1 MLPPLELRPLSYFVA
16 VAEELHFGRA
26 AARLHIAQPSL
37 SVQIRKL
44 EHSLGTALFIRDSRH
59 VTLTPA
65 GARLL
70 EGSRRLLADAE
81 RISSLTRQI
90 GRTARGHL
98 VIGFQA
104 NAAAELTPDIL
115 ASFHALHPGVE
126 VEMQSFDFADP
137 YVGLGDGTVDVAFV
151 RPPVAVQ
158 DWLALDTLFVEPRVL
173 VVISDSPLAP
183 HDSINV
189 GQLTGQPFVAR
200 RSTDEWRDFWL
211 ATSSRDGHDVHLGA
225 EVSTVDECFEAILS
239 RKGVAFS
246 QASTQRF
253 YARPGL
259 AFVPVTGIPPT
270 PLSIGWRSDVESE
283 LTTHFVAA
291 ARRVAT
297 SRPVPNSWATPV
309 AGVTSLVDRFEAR
322 LTS

>member
-1 MLPPLELRPLSYFVA
+1 MHLSLELRPLSYFVA

-26 AARLHIAQPSL
+26 AAKLHIAQPSL

-44 EHSLGTALFIRDSRH
+44 EHSLGTSLFIRDSRH

-70 EGSRRLLADAE
+70 EGSRQLLADAE
-81 RISSLTRQI
+81 RIASLTRQV
-90 GRTARGHL
+90 GRSARSNL

-115 ASFHALHPGVE
+115 SAFRALHPDVE
-126 VEMQSFDFADP
+126 VEMQSFDFSDP

-151 RPPVAVQ
+151 RPPVIVQ

-173 VVISDSPLAP
+173 VVSSDSLLAQ
-183 HDSINV
+183 HDSIDV
-189 GQLTGQPFVAR
+189 EQLTGQPFVAR
-200 RSTDEWRDFWL
+200 RSTEDWRDFWL
-211 ATSSRDGHDVHLGA
+211 AASSRDGHDVQLGA

-270 PLSIGWRSDVESE
+270 ALSIGWRSDVDSP
-283 LTTHFVAA
+283 LAHDFVEA
-291 ARRVAT
+291 ARSVAT
-297 SRPVPNSWATPV
+297 ARPVPNSWAPAA
-309 AGVTSLVDRFEAR
+309 AGVTSLFDRFEAK